1 MTDVS
6 LHGTFYYQK
15 YKNFYIFNMKFK
27 HLLNISLAMA
37 AAASFTACSDADDP
51 KPVIDPDVTSG
62 LYVICQGNF
71 GSANSSITFYD
82 PETNVYAGEV
92 FVNTNKIP
100 LGELAQSMTI
110 DGDDAWIVVNNSHVV
125 YKTDADDLELEGS
138 ITEGLT
144 SPRYFK
150 NVGADKAYI
159 TQLYSNR
166 IAIVDTKNL
175 KVTGYIE
182 VPGMDV
188 ATGSTEMMVQ
198 HGKYVYVN
206 CWSYQKSV
214 IRIDTT
220 TDKVDA
226 SLEVGLQP
234 KSMVMDKNH
243 DLWILTDGSY
253 EGSPAGHEAPRLVK
267 VTTADFKVAA
277 TYEMTLND
285 YTPALAI
292 NGAGDRLYF
301 IRNDVYTM
309 SITDTA
315 LPAEPL
321 IDCKG
326 NYYYGLTVDPVRSDI
341 YIADAIDYVQPGRVL
356 RYNSKGELT
365 QSFATGVSPQAFC
378 WYDPSAINAK

>member
-1 MTDVS
+1 MLINLLRMNLKS
-6 LHGTFYYQK
+6 LTR
-15 YKNFYIFNMKFK
+15 IP
-27 HLLNISLAMA
+27 LALA
-37 AAASFTACSDADDP
+37 TAIAFTACSDNDDP
-51 KPVIDPDVTSG
+51 NPDPNPEPEPEATSG

-71 GSANSSITFYD
+71 GSGNSSVSFYD
-82 PETNVYAGEV
+82 PTSNTYTGEV
-92 FVNTNKIP
+92 FAKTNDIP

-110 DGDDAWIVVNNSHVV
+110 DGDDAWIVVNNSHIV
-125 YKTDADDLELEGS
+125 YKTDANDLELKGS
-138 ITEGLT
+138 ISDGLN
-144 SPRYFK
+144 SPRYFHK
-150 NVGADKAYI
+150 VSDNKAYI

-166 IAIVDTKNL
+166 IAIVDTERL

-182 VPGMDV
+182 VPGMEA

-206 CWSYQKSV
+206 CWSYQNSV
-214 IRIDTT
+214 IRIDTA
-220 TDKVDA
+220 TDRVDA
-226 SLEVGLQP
+226 SVEVGLQP

-253 EGSPAGHEAPRLVK
+253 EGSPIGFEAPRLVK

-277 TYEMTLND
+277 TYEMTLYD

-315 LPAEPL
+315 LPAEAL
-321 IDCKG
+321 IDCDG
-326 NYYYGLTVDPVRSDI
+326 NYYYGLTVSPADSDI

-356 RYNSKGELT
+356 RYNNRGELT
-365 QSFATGVSPQAFC
+365 QSFTTGVAPQSFC
-378 WYDPSAINAK
+378 WYNIK

>member
-1 MTDVS
+1 MNIRKFFS
-6 LHGTFYYQK
+6 LSIAFAT
-15 YKNFYIFNMKFK
+15 
-27 HLLNISLAMA
+27 AMA
-37 AAASFTACSDADDP
+37 FTACSDDDDP
-51 KPVIDPDVTSG
+51 KPNPGPDPELTSG

-71 GSANSSITFYD
+71 GSANSSISFYD
-82 PETNVYAGEV
+82 PEANTYAGEV
-92 FVNTNKIP
+92 FANTHKIP

-110 DGDDAWIVVNNSHVV
+110 DGDDAWIVINNSHIV

-138 ITEGLT
+138 ITEGLN
-144 SPRYFK
+144 SPRYFHK
-150 NVGADKAYI
+150 VSDGKAYI

-166 IAIVDTKNL
+166 IAIVDTDKL

-234 KSMVMDKNH
+234 KSMVMDRNH
-243 DLWILTDGSY
+243 DLWLLTDGSY
-253 EGSPAGHEAPRLVK
+253 EGSPIGHEAPRLVK

-277 TYEMTLND
+277 TYEMTMND

-309 SITDTA
+309 SITDKA
-315 LPAEPL
+315 LPDKAH

-326 NYYYGLTVDPVRSDI
+326 NYYYGLTVSPANSDI

-356 RYNSKGELT
+356 RYNDKGTLT
-365 QSFATGVSPQAFC
+365 QSFPTGVAPQSFC
-378 WYDPSAINAK
+378 WYNTK

>member
-1 MTDVS
+1 
-6 LHGTFYYQK
+6 
-15 YKNFYIFNMKFK
+15 MKFK
-27 HLLNISLAMA
+27 HLFNMGLAMTTA
-37 AAASFTACSDADDP
+37 MAFTACSDDDDP
-51 KPVIDPDVTSG
+51 KPVIDPDMTSG

-71 GSANSSITFYD
+71 GAANSSISFYN
-82 PETNVYAGEV
+82 PESNVYAGEV

-110 DGDDAWIVVNNSHVV
+110 DGDDAWIVINNSHIV

-138 ITEGLT
+138 ITEGLN
-144 SPRYFK
+144 SPRYFHK
-150 NVGADKAYI
+150 VSDDKAYV

-166 IAIVDTKNL
+166 IAIVDTERL
-175 KVTGYIE
+175 KVTGYID
-182 VPGMDV
+182 VPGMDA

-243 DLWILTDGSY
+243 DLWLLTDGAY
-253 EGSPAGHEAPRLVK
+253 EGSPVGHEAPRLVK

-326 NYYYGLTVDPVRSDI
+326 NYYYGLTVSPGDSNI

-365 QSFATGVSPQAFC
+365 QSFPTGVAPQGFC
-378 WYDPSAINAK
+378 WYNTK